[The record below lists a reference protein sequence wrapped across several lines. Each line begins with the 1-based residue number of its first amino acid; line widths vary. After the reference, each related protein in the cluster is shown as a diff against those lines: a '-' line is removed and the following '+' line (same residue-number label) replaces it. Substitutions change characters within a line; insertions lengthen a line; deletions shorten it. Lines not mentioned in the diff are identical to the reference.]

1 MAFAQVDHSL
11 PPEAQPFNPYDAP
24 LPPDELVQPP
34 GEAQTAPG
42 ASPEAAPDAQPK
54 PSDDAPGPPATAEP
68 AQPLGK
74 APSRAEI
81 QDAWDDTLRESG
93 VVRAGAWFV
102 SPEVDQTGGFSH
114 CKMLIP
120 YPLRSGRRVILAVTQ
135 DPDGLSLIQVSD
147 PRGGFGTKDYET
159 VGVQLTL
166 KKGPDADLSL
176 PGTLAETVMIAE
188 VTDWPVFRQSF
199 GQSTRMTLIVGGQ
212 DRPFTLPATQGAL
225 DALDRCVTNEGR
237 L

>member
-1 MAFAQVDHSL
+1 
-11 PPEAQPFNPYDAP
+11 
-24 LPPDELVQPP
+24 
-34 GEAQTAPG
+34 
-42 ASPEAAPDAQPK
+42 
-54 PSDDAPGPPATAEP
+54 
-68 AQPLGK
+68 
-74 APSRAEI
+74 
-81 QDAWDDTLRESG
+81 
-93 VVRAGAWFV
+93 
-102 SPEVDQTGGFSH
+102 
-114 CKMLIP
+114 
-120 YPLRSGRRVILAVTQ
+120 
-135 DPDGLSLIQVSD
+135 
-147 PRGGFGTKDYET
+147 
-159 VGVQLTL
+159 L